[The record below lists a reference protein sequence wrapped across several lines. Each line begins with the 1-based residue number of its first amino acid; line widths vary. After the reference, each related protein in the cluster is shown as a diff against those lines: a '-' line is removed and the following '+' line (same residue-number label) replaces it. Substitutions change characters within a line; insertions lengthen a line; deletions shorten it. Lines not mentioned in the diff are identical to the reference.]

1 LTPPCSPP
9 YTRRAEEWCNPT
21 IEERLVNRWPAL
33 KPYLAGTIV
42 ALAIVVSVL
51 LLRGR
56 GPGEPLIVI
65 EPLPDGQTLTVFVG
79 GAVARPGVYTL
90 QRGDRVDSAIAAAG
104 GFSEEA
110 DPDGLNRALKLRDEA
125 QVIVPRKGA
134 PRPTATREGVAAAG
148 NTTPA
153 TVSAG
158 GGGSQSLAATNPGRV
173 NVNSAAA
180 TELERLPGVGPR
192 LAQSIIDYR
201 AANGPFAGPAD
212 LAKVR
217 GISER
222 MVESWA
228 ELITFGP

>member
-1 LTPPCSPP
+1 MD
-9 YTRRAEEWCNPT
+9 
-21 IEERLVNRWPAL
+21 RWPAL
-33 KPYLAGTIV
+33 KPYLAGMIV
-42 ALAIVVSVL
+42 AVAIVASVL

-56 GPGEPLIVI
+56 ESGETLIVI

-110 DPDGLNRALKLRDEA
+110 DLDGLNRALKLRDEA

-134 PRPTATREGVAAAG
+134 SRPTGTREGVAAGGSPPPTA
-148 NTTPA
+148 
-153 TVSAG
+153 VSAG
-158 GGGSQSLAATNPGRV
+158 GGGSQSVIPTSPGRI
-173 NVNSAAA
+173 NINSAAV

-201 AANGPFAGPAD
+201 AAKARSPRRPTWPRSGASPSGWSRAGP
-212 LAKVR
+212 
-217 GISER
+217 S
-222 MVESWA
+222 
-228 ELITFGP
+228 